1 NVADGGLQLEES
13 VTSQIDFAEEKKALW
28 DAVKTL
34 AEDEKKI
41 IKMFYIDDRSQK
53 EIADELGYSKSKI
66 SRIHSQVLSKLRL
79 RIQRKLNHD
88 YN

>member
-1 NVADGGLQLEES
+1 

-79 RIQRKLNHD
+79 RIQRKLNYD

>member
-1 NVADGGLQLEES
+1 VADGGLQLEES